1 MKAVL
6 AILGS
11 LFIPGIGHLVYGEVL
26 WGLGWFAL
34 AWATCGVANLFAAGH
49 VIYIASK

>member
-1 MKAVL
+1 MKAIFATL
-6 AILGS
+6 AS
-11 LFIPGIGHLVYGEVL
+11 LIIPGLGQLLYGQIL

-34 AWATCGVANLFAAGH
+34 AWATCGLANLFSAGH

>member
-6 AILGS
+6 ATIAS
-11 LFIPGIGHLVYGEVL
+11 LFIPGLGQACYGKFL
-26 WGLGWFAL
+26 WAVGWFAL